1 MASPWIDVSVT
12 LKTGM
17 VHWPGDPP
25 ARISHAL
32 DMERGDPCTVSL
44 LEMGAHTGTHMDAP
58 AHFVRGGTGIDDM
71 PLDAAIGS
79 ARVISIRDRKSI
91 KPEELLRHA
100 IRRGERVLFKTHN
113 SDHCWDTDRFVED
126 FVYLSA
132 AAAQYLADRQVR
144 LVGVDYLSVG
154 GFRADGVETHQAL
167 LNAGIWIIE
176 GLNLKR
182 VPTGAG
188 TTPLP
193 APQGPGGRRCAGPG
207 ARASHGSI
215 KQREA
220 VTGRVTASDL
230 NSLFRIRSSGA

>member
-32 DMERGDPCTVSL
+32 EIERGDPCTVSL

-58 AHFVRGGTGIDDM
+58 AHFVRGGVGIDDM
-71 PLDAAIGS
+71 PPDAAIGS

-91 KPEELLRHA
+91 KREELLRHA
-100 IRRGERVLFKTHN
+100 IRRGERVLLKTHN

-132 AAAQYLADRQVR
+132 GAAEYLAERQVR

-154 GFRADGVETHQAL
+154 GFRADGVESHQAL
-167 LNAGIWIIE
+167 LRAGIWIIE
-176 GLNLKR
+176 GLNLKQVPPGR
-182 VPTGAG
+182 VHLLCLPLKLGGGDGA
-188 TTPLP
+188 P
-193 APQGPGGRRCAGPG
+193 
-207 ARASHGSI
+207 ARALV
-215 KQREA
+215 RP
-220 VTGRVTASDL
+220 TA
-230 NSLFRIRSSGA
+230 RSGKERR

>member
-1 MASPWIDVSVT
+1 MMASSWIDVSVA

-17 VHWPGDPP
+17 VSWPGDPP

-58 AHFVRGGTGIDDM
+58 AHFVRGGIGIDAT

-79 ARVISIRDRKSI
+79 ARVIPIRDRKSI
-91 KPEELLRHA
+91 KPDDLVGHR

-113 SDHCWDTDRFVED
+113 SDHCWDTDSFFED

-132 AAAQYLADRQVR
+132 AAAQYLAERQVR
-144 LVGVDYLSVG
+144 LVG

-167 LNAGIWIIE
+167 LKAGIWVIE

-182 VPTGAG
+182 VRPGRVQLVCL
-188 TTPLP
+188 PLKISGGDG
-193 APQGPGGRRCAGPG
+193 GP
-207 ARASHGSI
+207 ARALVRPMNRS
-215 KQREA
+215 
-220 VTGRVTASDL
+220 GRDRS
-230 NSLFRIRSSGA
+230 NSSS